1 MKSPNVCQSV
11 PYMVASHVGESGES
25 GEYGDFGE
33 FFSNSQMYVN
43 QFHTWWPAVLANLA
57 NMAISANMAIWR
69 ILVKSLTVCKLLPY
83 MVASHFGEAGEYGD
97 FGEYGHFGEFL

>member
-1 MKSPNVCQSV
+1 
-11 PYMVASHVGESGES
+11 MVASRVGES

-33 FFSNSQMYVN
+33 FLSNPQMYVN

-69 ILVKSLTVCKLLPY
+69 ILVKSLTVCKVVPY
-83 MVASHFGEAGEYGD
+83 MVTSHVGEAGEYGD
-97 FGEYGHFGEFL
+97 FGEFL